1 MVLEGLT
8 HARVAPLLRTKPSR
22 GPCSLVSE
30 TLRKGSRSN
39 IFAKR
44 RKNWSKC
51 YILAMFGGS
60 LRIFL
65 VAAPN
70 SPKDTVLTVLAW
82 PPLQVQ
88 TMASDAM
95 RLPQCAF
102 SRKKRCT
109 VDLSKSNGPVWELD
123 TIAGS

>member
-22 GPCSLVSE
+22 DPAVWVSE

-60 LRIFL
+60 LSNFFGRRTQFAEGHRVDCAS
-65 VAAPN
+65 VAATPGADN
-70 SPKDTVLTVLAW
+70 GIRRDAT
-82 PPLQVQ
+82 
-88 TMASDAM
+88 ASV
-95 RLPQCAF
+95 CIF
-102 SRKKRCT
+102 KKEA
-109 VDLSKSNGPVWELD
+109 LYS
-123 TIAGS
+123 